1 MNNIVLS
8 PPKFG
13 FIVATRAAL
22 AAGIG
27 LLVSRRLSEPQLS
40 RVGKT
45 LVAVGVIATI
55 PAAMFLA
62 KGRTRPTN

>member
-13 FIVATRAAL
+13 FIVVTRAAL

-27 LLVSRRLSEPQLS
+27 LLVSRRWSESQSS

-45 LVAVGVIATI
+45 LVAVGAIATI

-62 KGRTRPTN
+62 KGRAKH